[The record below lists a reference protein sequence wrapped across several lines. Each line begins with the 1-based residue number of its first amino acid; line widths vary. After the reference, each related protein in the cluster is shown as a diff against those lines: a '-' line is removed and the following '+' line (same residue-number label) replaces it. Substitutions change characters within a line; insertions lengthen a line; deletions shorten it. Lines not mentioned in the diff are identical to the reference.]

1 MAEPSPLSPG
11 ISALQLQDCVKE
23 LLKFTLISSIEGK
36 LQTGL
41 SNDYCGSLIEGAD
54 LSNPL
59 PTNTAMEDSTSSA
72 HDLSKDAKRKAKS
85 SYPGWKYAFWPNL
98 NNKDIVEFSTGVPT
112 YPLYKHLASSLYQY
126 IHTGACCTSSKEL
139 IPLPEDRSLKK
150 DEKRN
155 TLIVEKGSALLSM
168 LKQVNFELHVEE
180 PFFSQIN
187 DGLKTIE
194 GRCAVGDYKSVVQDI
209 RKYASFREM
218 LEVESVQ
225 IYRNFYSEGKERSN
239 GVLALCVKMP
249 TSQPCVTM
257 ASILS

>member
-11 ISALQLQDCVKE
+11 ISAVQLQDCVKE
-23 LLKFTLISSIEGK
+23 LLKFTLVSSIEGK

-59 PTNTAMEDSTSSA
+59 PTNTGEYDIRQAKEPGMEILHEEMRIEGKA
-72 HDLSKDAKRKAKS
+72 YKYHFLSE
-85 SYPGWKYAFWPNL
+85 
-98 NNKDIVEFSTGVPT
+98 VSTGVPT

-155 TLIVEKGSALLSM
+155 TLIVEKGSALLTM
-168 LKQVNFELHVEE
+168 LKQVNFELHVQE

-194 GRCAVGDYKSVVQDI
+194 GRCAVGDYK
-209 RKYASFREM
+209 RF
-218 LEVESVQ
+218 LGCVQ

-239 GVLALCVKMP
+239 GVLAICVKMP

-257 ASILS
+257 ASILSGRV